1 MAKFATVGFVGLGVM
16 GEPMCQNLVQKSGF
30 SVVAYDL
37 NPEPLERLETYGVA
51 PAQDLAETVS
61 NADAI
66 LISLPSGFEVD
77 ALCTMEDGL
86 LSLAR
91 AGQTIVDLSTTPV
104 ALTRQ
109 LAPVSRP
116 RMQPLPMRR

>member
-16 GEPMCQNLVQKSGF
+16 GEPMCRNLVQKSSF

-37 NPEPLERLETYGVA
+37 NPEPLKRLETYGVA

-66 LISLPSGFEVD
+66 MISLPSGF
-77 ALCTMEDGL
+77 
-86 LSLAR
+86 
-91 AGQTIVDLSTTPV
+91 
-104 ALTRQ
+104 
-109 LAPVSRP
+109 
-116 RMQPLPMRR
+116 